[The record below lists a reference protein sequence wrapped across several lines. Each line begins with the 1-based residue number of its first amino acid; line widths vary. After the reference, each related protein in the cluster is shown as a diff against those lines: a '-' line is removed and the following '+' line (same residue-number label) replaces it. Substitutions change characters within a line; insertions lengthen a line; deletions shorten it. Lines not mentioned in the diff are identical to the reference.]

1 MNSVNLNQSAV
12 DIDIDNLEKAAILLL
27 SMGTESAAKVMQK
40 LSRDEVQRLIS
51 KMASLSGVSS
61 MEAKWTLQQFFNHY
75 REQSG
80 IGSASREY
88 LEQTLDLALGQRL
101 SRSLLDSLYGDVM
114 SQDIQRLQWVPADV
128 LARFFRNEHPQMQAV
143 LLAFLPPQTASA
155 VLDALPG
162 SVHDDLLVRVASLSS
177 VSEHV
182 LGELRLT
189 LDRCLT
195 YVADQSGAKV
205 NGVRQVADILNRY
218 QGDKE
223 QMLSLLREH
232 DGDMALE
239 IEKNMF
245 DFMALRRQSD
255 DTLQRLVQE
264 LPSELL
270 ALALKNTETSFRK
283 VVLGAMPKRMASG
296 AGRSDPEP
304 GQCLFAQGRAGKGR
318 GHATG
323 PRVGGA
329 GRDRVPAVRRAHRQ
343 LTGGIHESQCAQID
357 AWGDPSVSFPCAR
370 SEWGRGPEPART
382 V

>member
-1 MNSVNLNQSAV
+1 MNNVNLNQKAV

-27 SMGTESAAKVMQK
+27 SMGTEAAAKVMQK

-51 KMASLSGVSS
+51 KMAGLSGVSS
-61 MEAKWTLQQFFNHY
+61 MEARWTLQQFFNQY

-155 VLDALPG
+155 VLDELPG

-189 LDRCLT
+189 LDRCLA

-245 DFMALRRQSD
+245 DFMTLRRQSD
-255 DTLQRLVQE
+255 ETLQRLVQE
-264 LPSELL
+264 IPSELL

-283 VVLGAMPKRMASG
+283 VVLGAMPKRMAQ
-296 AGRSDPEP
+296 ALED
-304 GQCLFAQGRAGKGR
+304 QIQHQG
-318 GHATG
+318 
-323 PRVGGA
+323 
-329 GRDRVPAVRRAHRQ
+329 
-343 LTGGIHESQCAQID
+343 
-357 AWGDPSVSFPCAR
+357 SVSLRKVEQAR
-370 SEWGRGPEPART
+370 EEIMQLVRELVEQGELEFQLFEEPT
-382 V
+382 VS

>member
-51 KMASLSGVSS
+51 KMAALSGVSAI
-61 MEAKWTLQQFFNHY
+61 EAKWTLQQFFNQY

-189 LDRCLT
+189 LDRCLA

-270 ALALKNTETSFRK
+270 ALALKNTETTFRK
-283 VVLGAMPKRMASG
+283 VILGAMPKRMAQ
-296 AGRSDPEP
+296 ALDD
-304 GQCLFAQGRAGKGR
+304 QIQNQG
-318 GHATG
+318 
-323 PRVGGA
+323 
-329 GRDRVPAVRRAHRQ
+329 
-343 LTGGIHESQCAQID
+343 
-357 AWGDPSVSFPCAR
+357 SVSLRKVEQAR
-370 SEWGRGPEPART
+370 EEVMQLVRELVEQGEIEFQLFEEPT
-382 V
+382 VS

>member
-61 MEAKWTLQQFFNHY
+61 MEAEWTLQQFFNHY

-232 DGDMALE
+232 DSDMARE

-283 VVLGAMPKRMASG
+283 VVLGAMPKRMAQ
-296 AGRSDPEP
+296 ALDD
-304 GQCLFAQGRAGKGR
+304 QIQNQG
-318 GHATG
+318 
-323 PRVGGA
+323 
-329 GRDRVPAVRRAHRQ
+329 
-343 LTGGIHESQCAQID
+343 
-357 AWGDPSVSFPCAR
+357 SVSLRKVEQAR
-370 SEWGRGPEPART
+370 EEVMQLVRELVEQGEIEFQLFEEPT
-382 V
+382 VS

>member
-1 MNSVNLNQSAV
+1 MNNVNLNQKAV

-27 SMGTESAAKVMQK
+27 SMGTEAAAKVMQK

-51 KMASLSGVSS
+51 KMAGLSGVSS
-61 MEAKWTLQQFFNHY
+61 MEARWTLQQFFNQY

-155 VLDALPG
+155 VLDELPG

-189 LDRCLT
+189 LDRCLA

-245 DFMALRRQSD
+245 DFMTLRRQSD
-255 DTLQRLVQE
+255 ETLQRLVQE
-264 LPSELL
+264 IPSELL
-270 ALALKNTETSFRK
+270 ALALKNTDTSFRK
-283 VVLGAMPKRMASG
+283 VVLGAMPKRMAQ
-296 AGRSDPEP
+296 ALED
-304 GQCLFAQGRAGKGR
+304 QIQHQG
-318 GHATG
+318 
-323 PRVGGA
+323 
-329 GRDRVPAVRRAHRQ
+329 
-343 LTGGIHESQCAQID
+343 
-357 AWGDPSVSFPCAR
+357 SVSLRKVEQAR
-370 SEWGRGPEPART
+370 EEIMQLVRELVEQGEIEFQLFEEPT
-382 V
+382 VS

>member
-1 MNSVNLNQSAV
+1 MSNANMNQSAV

-27 SMGTESAAKVMQK
+27 SMGTEAAAKVMQK

-51 KMASLSGVSS
+51 KMAGLSGVSS
-61 MEAKWTLQQFFNHY
+61 IEAKWTLQQFFIQY

-80 IGSASREY
+80 IASASRDY

-101 SRSLLDSLYGDVM
+101 SRSLLDSLYGDAM
-114 SQDIQRLQWVPADV
+114 SQDIQRLQWVPAEV

-155 VLDALPG
+155 VLDALPD
-162 SVHDDLLVRVASLSS
+162 SLHDDLLVRVAGLSS

-182 LGELRLT
+182 LDELRLT
-189 LDRCLT
+189 LDRCLA

-218 QGDKE
+218 QGNKE
-223 QMLSLLREH
+223 QMLSLLRER

-264 LPSELL
+264 LPADLL

-283 VVLGAMPKRMASG
+283 VVLGAMPKRMAQSL
-296 AGRSDPEP
+296 E
-304 GQCLFAQGRAGKGR
+304 
-318 GHATG
+318 
-323 PRVGGA
+323 
-329 GRDRVPAVRRAHRQ
+329 
-343 LTGGIHESQCAQID
+343 AQIQD
-357 AWGDPSVSFPCAR
+357 QGSVSLRKVEQAR
-370 SEWGRGPEPART
+370 DDIMQLVRELVEQGEVEFQLFEEPT
-382 V
+382 VN

>member
-27 SMGTESAAKVMQK
+27 SMGTEAAAKVMQK

-51 KMASLSGVSS
+51 KMAALSGVSS
-61 MEAKWTLQQFFNHY
+61 MEAKWTLQQFFNQY

-80 IGSASREY
+80 IASASREY

-189 LDRCLT
+189 LDRCLA

-245 DFMALRRQSD
+245 DFMALRRQTD

-270 ALALKNTETSFRK
+270 ALALKNTETGFRK
-283 VVLGAMPKRMASG
+283 VILGAMPKRMAQ
-296 AGRSDPEP
+296 ALDD
-304 GQCLFAQGRAGKGR
+304 QIQNQG
-318 GHATG
+318 
-323 PRVGGA
+323 
-329 GRDRVPAVRRAHRQ
+329 
-343 LTGGIHESQCAQID
+343 
-357 AWGDPSVSFPCAR
+357 SVSLRKVEQAR
-370 SEWGRGPEPART
+370 EEVMQLVRELVEQGEIEFQLFEEPT
-382 V
+382 VS

>member
-155 VLDALPG
+155 VLDALPS

-283 VVLGAMPKRMASG
+283 VVLGAMPKRMAQ
-296 AGRSDPEP
+296 ALDD
-304 GQCLFAQGRAGKGR
+304 QIQNQG
-318 GHATG
+318 
-323 PRVGGA
+323 
-329 GRDRVPAVRRAHRQ
+329 
-343 LTGGIHESQCAQID
+343 
-357 AWGDPSVSFPCAR
+357 SVSLRKVEQAR
-370 SEWGRGPEPART
+370 EEVMQLVRELVEQGEIEFQLFEEPT
-382 V
+382 VS

>member
-1 MNSVNLNQSAV
+1 MNNVNLNQKAV

-27 SMGTESAAKVMQK
+27 SMGTEAAAKVMQK

-51 KMASLSGVSS
+51 KMAGLSGVSS
-61 MEAKWTLQQFFNHY
+61 MEARWTLQQFFNQY

-155 VLDALPG
+155 VLDELPG

-189 LDRCLT
+189 LDRCLA

-245 DFMALRRQSD
+245 DFMTLRRQSD

-264 LPSELL
+264 IPSELL

-283 VVLGAMPKRMASG
+283 VVLGAMPKRMAQ
-296 AGRSDPEP
+296 ALED
-304 GQCLFAQGRAGKGR
+304 QIQHQG
-318 GHATG
+318 
-323 PRVGGA
+323 
-329 GRDRVPAVRRAHRQ
+329 
-343 LTGGIHESQCAQID
+343 
-357 AWGDPSVSFPCAR
+357 SVSLRKVEQAR
-370 SEWGRGPEPART
+370 EEIMQLVRELVEQGEIEFQLFEEPT
-382 V
+382 VS

>member
-283 VVLGAMPKRMASG
+283 VVLGAMPKRMAQ
-296 AGRSDPEP
+296 ALDD
-304 GQCLFAQGRAGKGR
+304 QIQNQG
-318 GHATG
+318 
-323 PRVGGA
+323 
-329 GRDRVPAVRRAHRQ
+329 
-343 LTGGIHESQCAQID
+343 
-357 AWGDPSVSFPCAR
+357 SVSLRKVEQAR
-370 SEWGRGPEPART
+370 EEVMQLVRELVEQGEIEFQLFEEPT
-382 V
+382 VS

>member
-162 SVHDDLLVRVASLSS
+162 SVHDDLLVRVASLTS

-182 LGELRLT
+182 LGELRLM

-283 VVLGAMPKRMASG
+283 VVLGAMPKRMAQ
-296 AGRSDPEP
+296 ALDD
-304 GQCLFAQGRAGKGR
+304 QIQNQG
-318 GHATG
+318 
-323 PRVGGA
+323 
-329 GRDRVPAVRRAHRQ
+329 
-343 LTGGIHESQCAQID
+343 
-357 AWGDPSVSFPCAR
+357 SVSLRKVEQAR
-370 SEWGRGPEPART
+370 EEVMQLVRELVEQGEIEFQLFEEPT
-382 V
+382 VS